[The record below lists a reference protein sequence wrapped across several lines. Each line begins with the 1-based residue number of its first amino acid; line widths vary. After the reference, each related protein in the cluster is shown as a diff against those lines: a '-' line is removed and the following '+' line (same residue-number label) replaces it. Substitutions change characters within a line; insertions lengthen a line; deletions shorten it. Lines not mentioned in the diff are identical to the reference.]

1 MMACMSGSDA
11 RNEWTR
17 PGLYEVAPGV
27 HRIPLP
33 LPNDGLAAVNAYAVV
48 DGDQLAL
55 IDPGWG
61 LTEARERLAEAL
73 AGLGAGFGDV
83 TQFLVTHQHRD
94 HYTQAVLLRREFG
107 IRVSL
112 GAQEKEALQILNE
125 PTPAGFF
132 PHVERITAA
141 GAGELLPGIRAG
153 MAAHP
158 HDPDL
163 WEMPDAWLTDG
174 QDVRLAD
181 RHLQVIATPGH
192 TRGHVVF
199 RDEPANLLFAGDHV
213 LPHIT
218 PSVGFEVAPA
228 ELALRDYLKS
238 LTLVRALP
246 DTRLLPAHGPVT
258 ESAHARIDELLEHH
272 DTRLAL
278 ILDTIAKGASTAYEA
293 AGRITWTRRERRLD
307 ELTGFNMML
316 AIMET
321 DLHLHLLVVQ
331 GRLAVQRIDGVDHY
345 TTA

>member
-1 MMACMSGSDA
+1 MIASMSGSHA
-11 RNEWTR
+11 RDEWTR

-27 HRIPLP
+27 YRIPLP

-61 LTEARERLAEAL
+61 LTESREQLAGSL

-107 IRVSL
+107 ITISL
-112 GAQEKEALQILNE
+112 GAQEKEALQLLNE
-125 PTPAGFF
+125 PNPKRFF
-132 PHVERITAA
+132 HLARITAA
-141 GAGELLPGIRAG
+141 GAGVLVPGIRQAMEG
-153 MAAHP
+153 HP
-158 HDPDL
+158 HDPEL

-174 QDVRLAD
+174 QDVRLD
-181 RHLQVIATPGH
+181 GRTMQVLATPGH

-218 PSVGFEVAPA
+218 PSVGFEVAETDLP
-228 ELALRDYLKS
+228 LRDYLES
-238 LTLVRALP
+238 LKLVRALP

-272 DTRLAL
+272 DKRLEA
-278 ILDTIAKGASTAYEA
+278 IFETIAGGAVTAYES
-293 AGRITWTRRERRLD
+293 AGLITWTRRERRLD

-321 DLHLHLLVVQ
+321 ALHLDLLVAQ
-331 GRLAVQRIDGVDHY
+331 GRLKAQRIDGVDHY

>member
-1 MMACMSGSDA
+1 MMASMSGSHA
-11 RNEWTR
+11 RDEWTR

-61 LTEARERLAEAL
+61 LTESREQLAEAL

-107 IRVSL
+107 ITISL
-112 GAQEKEALQILNE
+112 GAQEKEALQLLNE
-125 PTPAGFF
+125 PDPRRFF
-132 PHVERITAA
+132 HLQRITAA
-141 GAGELLPGIRAG
+141 GAGVLIPGIRAG

-158 HDPDL
+158 HDPEL
-163 WEMPDAWLTDG
+163 WEMPDSWLIDG
-174 QDVRLAD
+174 QDLTLEE

-218 PSVGFEVAPA
+218 PSVGFEVAES
-228 ELALRDYLKS
+228 ELPLRDYLES
-238 LTLVRALP
+238 LKLVRELP

-258 ESAHARIDELLEHH
+258 ESAHTRIDELLEHH
-272 DTRLAL
+272 HTRLDL
-278 ILDTIAKGASTAYEA
+278 LYETIAEGAVTAYES
-293 AGRITWTRRERRLD
+293 AGRITWTRRQRQLD
-307 ELTGFNMML
+307 ELSGFNMML

-321 DLHLHLLVVQ
+321 ALHLDLLVAQ
-331 GRLAVQRIDGVDHY
+331 GRLTVQRIDGVDHY
-345 TTA
+345 ANV

>member
-1 MMACMSGSDA
+1 
-11 RNEWTR
+11 
-17 PGLYEVAPGV
+17 
-27 HRIPLP
+27 
-33 LPNDGLAAVNAYAVV
+33 
-48 DGDQLAL
+48 
-55 IDPGWG
+55 
-61 LTEARERLAEAL
+61 
-73 AGLGAGFGDV
+73 
-83 TQFLVTHQHRD
+83 
-94 HYTQAVLLRREFG
+94 
-107 IRVSL
+107 
-112 GAQEKEALQILNE
+112 
-125 PTPAGFF
+125 
-132 PHVERITAA
+132 
-141 GAGELLPGIRAG
+141 

-158 HDPDL
+158 HEPDL

-174 QDVRLAD
+174 QDVRLAE

-199 RDEPANLLFAGDHV
+199 RDEQAFLLFAGDHV

-278 ILDTIAKGASTAYEA
+278 ILDTIAHGASTAYES
-293 AGRITWTRRERRLD
+293 AGRITWTRRQRRLD

-331 GRLAVQRIDGVDHY
+331 GRLTVQRVDGVDHY